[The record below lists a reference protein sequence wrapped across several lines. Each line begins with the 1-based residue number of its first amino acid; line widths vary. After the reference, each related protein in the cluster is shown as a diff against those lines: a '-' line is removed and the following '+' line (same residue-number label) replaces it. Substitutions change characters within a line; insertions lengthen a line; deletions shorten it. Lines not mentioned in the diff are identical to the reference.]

1 MGMQKWVIMMRPRRV
16 FDVMPRE
23 DIITAWN
30 ALISSYQQNGKP
42 KEALA
47 IFRELQLNKNSK
59 PNEVTLASTLAACA
73 QLGAIDL
80 GGWIH
85 MYIKKQGIKLNVH
98 LTTSL
103 IDMYSKCGHLEK
115 ALEVFYS
122 VERRDVFVWSA
133 TIAGLAMHGHGRAA
147 IDLFS
152 KMQEAKVKPNAVT
165 FTNLLCACSHSGLVD
180 EGRLFF
186 NQMKPVYGVV
196 PGSKHYACMVDI
208 LGRAGY
214 LEEAVE
220 LIEKMPII
228 PSASV
233 WGALLG
239 ACRIYGNVELA
250 EMACSRLLETDSNNH
265 GAYVLLSNIYAKAG
279 KWDCVSRLRQH
290 MKVSGL
296 EKEPGCSSIEVNG
309 IIHEFLVGD
318 NSHPLSTEIYSK
330 LDEIVARLKSTG
342 YVSDESHLLQ
352 FVEEEYMKEHA
363 LNLHSEKL
371 AIAYGL
377 IRMEP
382 SQPIRIVKNLRVC
395 GDCHSV
401 AKLISKLYNR
411 DILLR
416 DRYRFHHFSGGNCSC
431 MDYWASSLIKKEA
444 SHLDGISLL
453 NCDAKQ
459 MYGIKSNQQALVDT
473 PRVKNPRLDAR
484 FPKPS
489 HSLVFP
495 SVYNIPATFLTLQI
509 LNVSSSSTRS
519 RLWPLCLLAM
529 ETLTGL
535 STKVFT
541 KNNNKTS
548 SPSRSAQLGR
558 SNIGFSPS
566 PSLKRAHLDHLA
578 LCRRR
583 DAPLLVM
590 KSHPAFEAEVLTDL
604 ETAVSGNHKIKKT
617 VHVKF
622 QLQKECT
629 FGEQFFLVGEDPM
642 IGLWD
647 PSNAIPL
654 DWSEGHTW
662 SVGAGKVELLKDT
675 ILLVFNEVYD
685 TNSESWQDVRIDLT
699 MQYKFILK
707 RSTGE
712 IVWQPGPDRIFKT
725 WESNSSVVIAE
736 DWENAGAQKI
746 MEEQAINTPD
756 LEPAGAGNVS
766 LQGGEV
772 ISDFNKD
779 LMLSGHIACAED
791 KSNGKYEVVDGI
803 AYPEEGHIIN
813 ADIKLESEE
822 SLGSGKEVPVPA
834 DKNNRSTPPCKNPVT
849 MEDEET
855 LLTCEQR
862 TVLVPGLSSYTSS
875 L

>member
-1 MGMQKWVIMMRPRRV
+1 MLRTGLFFDPPSATKLFTACALSSPSSLDYACKVFDQIPQPNLYTWNTLIRAFASSPKPIQGLLVFIQMLHESQRFPNSYTFPFVIKAATEVSSLLAGQAIHGMVMKASFGSDLFISNSLIHFYSSSGDLDSAYLVFSKIVEKDIVSWNSMISGFVQGGSPEEALQLFKRMKMENARPNRVTMVGVLSACAKKIDLEFGRWACDYIERNGIDINLILSNAMLDMYVKCGSLEDARRLFDKMEEKDIVSWTTMIDGYAKVGDYDAARRV

-23 DIITAWN
+23 DITAWN

-47 IFRELQLNKNSK
+47 IFRELQLNKNTK

-73 QLGAIDL
+73 QLGAMDL

-85 MYIKKQGIKLNVH
+85 VYIKKQGIKLNFH

-133 TIAGLAMHGHGRAA
+133 MIAGLAMHGHGRAA

-152 KMQEAKVKPNAVT
+152 KMQETKVKPNAVT

-186 NQMKPVYGVV
+186 NQMRPVYGVV

-208 LGRAGY
+208 LGRAGC

-220 LIEKMPII
+220 LIEKMPIV

-330 LDEIVARLKSTG
+330 LDEIVARIKSTG

-352 FVEEEYMKEHA
+352 FVEEEYMKAHA

-431 MDYWASSLIKKEA
+431 MDYW
-444 SHLDGISLL
+444 
-453 NCDAKQ
+453 
-459 MYGIKSNQQALVDT
+459 
-473 PRVKNPRLDAR
+473 
-484 FPKPS
+484 
-489 HSLVFP
+489 
-495 SVYNIPATFLTLQI
+495 
-509 LNVSSSSTRS
+509 
-519 RLWPLCLLAM
+519 
-529 ETLTGL
+529 
-535 STKVFT
+535 
-541 KNNNKTS
+541 
-548 SPSRSAQLGR
+548 
-558 SNIGFSPS
+558 
-566 PSLKRAHLDHLA
+566 
-578 LCRRR
+578 
-583 DAPLLVM
+583 
-590 KSHPAFEAEVLTDL
+590 
-604 ETAVSGNHKIKKT
+604 
-617 VHVKF
+617 
-622 QLQKECT
+622 
-629 FGEQFFLVGEDPM
+629 
-642 IGLWD
+642 
-647 PSNAIPL
+647 
-654 DWSEGHTW
+654 
-662 SVGAGKVELLKDT
+662 
-675 ILLVFNEVYD
+675 
-685 TNSESWQDVRIDLT
+685 
-699 MQYKFILK
+699 
-707 RSTGE
+707 
-712 IVWQPGPDRIFKT
+712 
-725 WESNSSVVIAE
+725 
-736 DWENAGAQKI
+736 
-746 MEEQAINTPD
+746 
-756 LEPAGAGNVS
+756 
-766 LQGGEV
+766 
-772 ISDFNKD
+772 
-779 LMLSGHIACAED
+779 
-791 KSNGKYEVVDGI
+791 
-803 AYPEEGHIIN
+803 
-813 ADIKLESEE
+813 
-822 SLGSGKEVPVPA
+822 
-834 DKNNRSTPPCKNPVT
+834 
-849 MEDEET
+849 
-855 LLTCEQR
+855 
-862 TVLVPGLSSYTSS
+862 
-875 L
+875 

>member
-1 MGMQKWVIMMRPRRV
+1 MATLGNPLASVPIPSNPAILTANIDQRTNPSTVPVLIDKCASKKHLKQLHAHMLRNGLFFDPPSATKLFTACALSSASSLDYACKVFDQIPKPNLYSWNTLIRAFASSPKPIQGILVFIQMLHESQRFPNSYTFPFVIKAATEVSSLLVGQAIHGMVMKASFGSDLFISNSLIHFYSSSGDLDSAYLVFSKIVEKDIVSWNSMISGFVQGGFPEEALQLFQRMKMENARPNRVTMVGVLSACAKKIDLEFGRWACDYIERNGIDINLILSNAMLDMYVKCGSLEDARRLFDKMEVKDIVSWTTMIDGYAKVGDYDAARRV

-23 DIITAWN
+23 DITAWN

-431 MDYWASSLIKKEA
+431 MDYW
-444 SHLDGISLL
+444 
-453 NCDAKQ
+453 
-459 MYGIKSNQQALVDT
+459 
-473 PRVKNPRLDAR
+473 
-484 FPKPS
+484 
-489 HSLVFP
+489 
-495 SVYNIPATFLTLQI
+495 
-509 LNVSSSSTRS
+509 
-519 RLWPLCLLAM
+519 
-529 ETLTGL
+529 
-535 STKVFT
+535 
-541 KNNNKTS
+541 
-548 SPSRSAQLGR
+548 
-558 SNIGFSPS
+558 
-566 PSLKRAHLDHLA
+566 
-578 LCRRR
+578 
-583 DAPLLVM
+583 
-590 KSHPAFEAEVLTDL
+590 
-604 ETAVSGNHKIKKT
+604 
-617 VHVKF
+617 
-622 QLQKECT
+622 
-629 FGEQFFLVGEDPM
+629 
-642 IGLWD
+642 
-647 PSNAIPL
+647 
-654 DWSEGHTW
+654 
-662 SVGAGKVELLKDT
+662 
-675 ILLVFNEVYD
+675 
-685 TNSESWQDVRIDLT
+685 
-699 MQYKFILK
+699 
-707 RSTGE
+707 
-712 IVWQPGPDRIFKT
+712 
-725 WESNSSVVIAE
+725 
-736 DWENAGAQKI
+736 
-746 MEEQAINTPD
+746 
-756 LEPAGAGNVS
+756 
-766 LQGGEV
+766 
-772 ISDFNKD
+772 
-779 LMLSGHIACAED
+779 
-791 KSNGKYEVVDGI
+791 
-803 AYPEEGHIIN
+803 
-813 ADIKLESEE
+813 
-822 SLGSGKEVPVPA
+822 
-834 DKNNRSTPPCKNPVT
+834 
-849 MEDEET
+849 
-855 LLTCEQR
+855 
-862 TVLVPGLSSYTSS
+862 
-875 L
+875 

>member
-1 MGMQKWVIMMRPRRV
+1 MATLGNPLASAPITSNPAILTANNDQKTNPSTVPVLIDKCASKKHLKQLHAHMLRTGLFFDPPSATKLFTACALSSASSLDYACKVFDQIPKPNLYSWNTLIRAFASSPKPIQGILVFIQMLHESQRFPNSYTFPFVIKAATEVSSLLVGQAIHGMVMKASFGSDLFISNSLIHFYSSSGDLDSAYLVFSKIVEKDIVSWNSMISGFVQGGFPEEALQLFQRMKMENARPNRVTMVGVLSACAKKIDLEFGRWACDYIERNGIDINLILSNAMLDMYVKCGSLEDGRRLFDKMEVKDIVSWTTMIDGYAKVGDYDAARRV

-147 IDLFS
+147 IDF
-152 KMQEAKVKPNAVT
+152 
-165 FTNLLCACSHSGLVD
+165 
-180 EGRLFF
+180 
-186 NQMKPVYGVV
+186 
-196 PGSKHYACMVDI
+196 
-208 LGRAGY
+208 
-214 LEEAVE
+214 
-220 LIEKMPII
+220 
-228 PSASV
+228 
-233 WGALLG
+233 
-239 ACRIYGNVELA
+239 
-250 EMACSRLLETDSNNH
+250 RLLETDSNNH

-459 MYGIKSNQQALVDT
+459 MYG
-473 PRVKNPRLDAR
+473 
-484 FPKPS
+484 
-489 HSLVFP
+489 
-495 SVYNIPATFLTLQI
+495 
-509 LNVSSSSTRS
+509 
-519 RLWPLCLLAM
+519 M
-529 ETLTGL
+529 
-535 STKVFT
+535 
-541 KNNNKTS
+541 
-548 SPSRSAQLGR
+548 
-558 SNIGFSPS
+558 
-566 PSLKRAHLDHLA
+566 
-578 LCRRR
+578 
-583 DAPLLVM
+583 
-590 KSHPAFEAEVLTDL
+590 
-604 ETAVSGNHKIKKT
+604 
-617 VHVKF
+617 
-622 QLQKECT
+622 
-629 FGEQFFLVGEDPM
+629 
-642 IGLWD
+642 
-647 PSNAIPL
+647 
-654 DWSEGHTW
+654 
-662 SVGAGKVELLKDT
+662 
-675 ILLVFNEVYD
+675 
-685 TNSESWQDVRIDLT
+685 
-699 MQYKFILK
+699 
-707 RSTGE
+707 
-712 IVWQPGPDRIFKT
+712 
-725 WESNSSVVIAE
+725 
-736 DWENAGAQKI
+736 
-746 MEEQAINTPD
+746 
-756 LEPAGAGNVS
+756 
-766 LQGGEV
+766 
-772 ISDFNKD
+772 
-779 LMLSGHIACAED
+779 
-791 KSNGKYEVVDGI
+791 
-803 AYPEEGHIIN
+803 
-813 ADIKLESEE
+813 
-822 SLGSGKEVPVPA
+822 
-834 DKNNRSTPPCKNPVT
+834 
-849 MEDEET
+849 
-855 LLTCEQR
+855 
-862 TVLVPGLSSYTSS
+862 
-875 L
+875 